1 MSTEIDARGAGAYSA
16 ARMATKKVSKKT
28 AKTLGA
34 MIAIRV
40 LQEDADRLAAL
51 AERLPFVSR
60 HALARAALKIGL
72 AALEADPTRIVKD
85 EMVKPSTRRRPSS
98 TRPRRG

>member
-1 MSTEIDARGAGAYSA
+1 MTAKIDEPESAAYSGAPMA
-16 ARMATKKVSKKT
+16 AKKKK
-28 AKTLGA
+28 AKKFSE

-40 LQEDADRLAAL
+40 LPEDYERLDVL

-72 AALEADPTRIVKD
+72 SALEDDPKRLLD
-85 EMVKPSTRRRPSS
+85 EEMVKTPSS
-98 TRPRRG
+98 KRPTTGRGRG